1 MMGQTNWMKNSW
13 KLAVIGASSA
23 MLAAC
28 NMTPEQDR
36 AAIESEILATP
47 GSADLWQ
54 TIKDEYPEDFDVLVG
69 QIQALDMSER
79 LDPSKGEEIGKV
91 WLQQFFER
99 IGPDSVK
106 APAAELLVWSA
117 TEHELYAT
125 LQRSA
130 VTECAAMTMGQW
142 IFVDDGNAPVT
153 AAIARRN
160 AAMVRASAAG
170 RNDPQDYAEPG
181 EAAFNR
187 LGESIAGTG
196 IDPELQSTLGS
207 DEAMAALTPAEQC
220 EIGVAVYA
228 GLSALPDDEEP
239 EMAAYMLAPA

>member
-1 MMGQTNWMKNSW
+1 MGLTDRVKNGG
-13 KLAVIGASSA
+13 KLAIIGAA
-23 MLAAC
+23 CAVMAAC
-28 NMTPEQDR
+28 GMTPEQDR
-36 AAIESEILATP
+36 AAIESDILSTP
-47 GSADLWQ
+47 GSAGLWQ
-54 TIKDEYPEDFDVLVG
+54 TIKDEYPEDFDALVG

-91 WLQQFFER
+91 WLQEFFER

-130 VTECAAMTMGQW
+130 VNECAAMTMGQW
-142 IFVDDGNAPVT
+142 IYVDDGNAPVT

-170 RNDPQDYAEPG
+170 RNDPQEYAEPG

-187 LGESIAGTG
+187 LGDSIASTG
-196 IDPELQSTLGS
+196 IDPELQAALGS
-207 DEAMAALTPAEQC
+207 DEAMATLTPAQQC

-228 GLSALPDDEEP
+228 GLSALPDEEEP